1 MRCHDP
7 RHRPSGSIEG
17 MQRSKTPFGIFGG
30 GTPKNRGG
38 GLYESTH
45 GKNESRK
52 LWRHLEKAKQK

>member
-30 GTPKNRGG
+30 VHQKIGG
-38 GLYESTH
+38 AVFMRVPT
-45 GKNESRK
+45 
-52 LWRHLEKAKQK
+52 AKMRVGNYGDT